1 MGYIEELIIQESI
14 QEALYTMEGMI
25 GNPGQQA
32 IFERYLSPAFISE
45 AEASINTGEMQIPS
59 FEYIEA
65 VEIITQQG
73 IEIVNRAHRRAQRLN
88 TLLRLV

>member
-1 MGYIEELIIQESI
+1 MGYIEDLIIL
-14 QEALYTMEGMI
+14 EAIEDALNTMEGMV

-45 AEASINTGEMQIPS
+45 AEASIDTGEMQMPN

-73 IEIVNRAHRRAQRLN
+73 VEIVNRAHRQAQRLN
-88 TLLRLV
+88 TILRFV